1 MRKHWEVTAIW
12 CSGFPSSIYMWTVDS
27 ESFKEP
33 LWNVP
38 DSHGES
44 LLLLKC
50 FVFSS
55 FPGAPDILCE
65 CWKIRGIF
73 SVCFS
78 ISREVRTK
86 RQSAFAVYSARVLQ
100 FASQKLFVQINK
112 IKKEKKRLD
121 KERRCSIPFTSP
133 RIYCV
138 FLISQLISSMTRLQP
153 ESNQF
158 FPLISEIICPSR
170 RGLVRDL
177 IISLEINIS

>member
-55 FPGAPDILCE
+55 LFFPGAPDILCE

-112 IKKEKKRLD
+112 IKKGKKDLT
-121 KERRCSIPFTSP
+121 RREDAASHLPVQEYTVYFSSPNSSQAWHVCSRS
-133 RIYCV
+133 
-138 FLISQLISSMTRLQP
+138 LINFSH
-153 ESNQF
+153 
-158 FPLISEIICPSR
+158 
-170 RGLVRDL
+170 
-177 IISLEINIS
+177 